1 MPIWVLSAIF
11 NGLYNM
17 VVFHISDVLPPTF
30 GVKCPTSP
38 LLIYAERGMF
48 SAEVNWTEPVA
59 TDNSGNKP
67 TVTSN
72 YQPPQRLS
80 QGTHVIIYTA
90 EDQSK
95 NRATFSFTVEI
106 RGVN

>member
-1 MPIWVLSAIF
+1 M
-11 NGLYNM
+11 
-17 VVFHISDVLPPTF
+17 LPPTF
-30 GVKCPTSP
+30 GIKCPASP
-38 LLIYAERGMF
+38 LLVYAERDMF

-59 TDNSGNKP
+59 TDNSGIMP
-67 TVTSN
+67 RVTSN

-95 NRATFSFTVEI
+95 NKATCSFTVKVT
-106 RGVN
+106 GAN